1 MIILAEILSS
11 RVRAEIFRLLFG
23 VNEVQLHVREIE
35 RRSGL
40 NISTV
45 RQELEKL
52 ERLDLLTARRDG
64 NRLYYSANRDHPLFS
79 DIHNLV
85 VKTSGLVDIL
95 REAVDKEGV
104 KIAFVFG
111 SVGSNQADAASDVD
125 LMVIG
130 DVGLRALSGW
140 LTGVSD
146 KIERE
151 VNPHVLSEEEFAKRK
166 QSGEHFLSN
175 LLSSAKLFIKGSE
188 DELAALG
195 GEKTSKLG

>member
-23 VNEVQLHVREIE
+23 VNEVELHVREIE

-52 ERLDLLTARRDG
+52 ERLDLVIARRDG
-64 NRLYYSANRDHPLFS
+64 NRLYYRANRDHPLFS

-111 SVGSNQADAASDVD
+111 SIAGNQADAGSDVD

-130 DVGLRALSGW
+130 DVGLRTLSGW
-140 LTGVSD
+140 LTGISD

-151 VNPHVLSEEEFAKRK
+151 VNPHVLSEEEFARKK
-166 QSGEHFLSN
+166 QSKEHFLSN
-175 LLSSAKLFIKGSE
+175 VLSSPKLFIKGTE
-188 DELAALG
+188 DELAALAG
-195 GEKTSKLG
+195 

>member
-23 VNEVQLHVREIE
+23 VNEVELHVREIE

-52 ERLDLLTARRDG
+52 ERLDLVIARRDG
-64 NRLYYSANRDHPLFS
+64 NRLCYSANREHPLFS

-95 REAVDKEGV
+95 REAIDKEEV
-104 KIAFVFG
+104 KMAFVFG
-111 SVGSNQADAASDVD
+111 SIAGNQADAGSDVD

-130 DVGLRALSGW
+130 DVGLRILSGW
-140 LTGVSD
+140 LTGIQE

-151 VNPHVLSEEEFAKRK
+151 INPHVLSEEEFARKK
-166 QSGEHFLSN
+166 QSKEHFLIN
-175 LLSSAKLFIKGSE
+175 VLSSPKLFIKGTE
-188 DELAALG
+188 DELAAPG
-195 GEKTSKLG
+195 DEQTSVHG

>member
-23 VNEVQLHVREIE
+23 IGDAELHVREIE

-52 ERLDLLTARRDG
+52 ERLDLVIARRDG
-64 NRLYYSANRDHPLFS
+64 NRLYYAANREHPLFS

-95 REAVDKEGV
+95 REAVDQEGV

-111 SVGSNQADAASDVD
+111 SIAGNQADAGSDVD

-130 DVGLRALSGW
+130 DVGLRTLSGW
-140 LTGVSD
+140 LTGIQE

-151 VNPHVLSEEEFAKRK
+151 INPHVLSEEEFARKK
-166 QSGEHFLSN
+166 QSKEHFLSN
-175 LLSSAKLFIKGSE
+175 VLSSPKLFIKGTE
-188 DELAALG
+188 DELAALEG
-195 GEKTSKLG
+195 

>member
-23 VNEVQLHVREIE
+23 IGDAELHVREIE

-52 ERLDLLTARRDG
+52 ERLDLVIARRDG
-64 NRLYYSANRDHPLFS
+64 NRLYYAANREHPLFS

-95 REAVDKEGV
+95 REAVDQEGV

-111 SVGSNQADAASDVD
+111 SIAGNQADAGSDVD

-130 DVGLRALSGW
+130 DVGRRTLSGW
-140 LTGVSD
+140 LTGIQE

-151 VNPHVLSEEEFAKRK
+151 INPHVLSEEEFARKK
-166 QSGEHFLSN
+166 QSKEHFLSN
-175 LLSSAKLFIKGSE
+175 VLSSPKLFIKGTE
-188 DELAALG
+188 DELAALAG
-195 GEKTSKLG
+195 

>member
-23 VNEVQLHVREIE
+23 ISEAELHVREIE

-52 ERLDLLTARRDG
+52 ERLDLVTARRDG
-64 NRLYYSANRDHPLFS
+64 NRLYYRANRDHPLFS

-95 REAVDKEGV
+95 RKAVDKEGV

-111 SVGSNQADAASDVD
+111 SIAGNQADASSDVD

-130 DVGLRALSGW
+130 DVGLRTLSGW

-151 VNPHVLSEEEFAKRK
+151 INPHVLSEEEFARK
-166 QSGEHFLSN
+166 NQSKEHFLSN
-175 LLSSAKLFIKGSE
+175 VLSSPKLFIKGTE
-188 DELAALG
+188 DELAALAG
-195 GEKTSKLG
+195 

>member
-23 VNEVQLHVREIE
+23 VSEAELHVREIE

-64 NRLYYSANRDHPLFS
+64 NRLYYRANRDHPLFT

-111 SVGSNQADAASDVD
+111 SIAGNQADAGSDVD

-130 DVGLRALSGW
+130 DVGLRTLSGW
-140 LTGVSD
+140 LTGISD

-151 VNPHVLSEEEFAKRK
+151 VNPHVLSEEEFARKK
-166 QSGEHFLSN
+166 QSKEHFLSN
-175 LLSSAKLFIKGSE
+175 VLSSPKLFIKGTE
-188 DELAALG
+188 DELAALAG
-195 GEKTSKLG
+195 

>member
-23 VNEVQLHVREIE
+23 VNEVELHVREIK

-52 ERLDLLTARRDG
+52 ERLDLVIARREG
-64 NRLYYSANRDHPLFS
+64 NRLYYCANREHPLFS

-85 VKTSGLVDIL
+85 IKTSGLVDIL
-95 REAVDKEGV
+95 REAVVKEGV
-104 KIAFVFG
+104 KIAFVFD
-111 SVGSNQADAASDVD
+111 SIADNQADAGSDVD

-130 DVGLRALSGW
+130 DVGLRILSGW
-140 LTGVSD
+140 LTGIQE

-151 VNPHVLSEEEFAKRK
+151 VNPHVLSEQELARRK
-166 QSGEHFLSN
+166 QSKERFLIN
-175 LLSSAKLFIKGSE
+175 VMSSPKLFIKGTE

-195 GEKTSKLG
+195 G

>member
-23 VNEVQLHVREIE
+23 VNETELHVREIE

-52 ERLDLLTARRDG
+52 ERLDLVIPRRDG
-64 NRLYYSANRDHPLFS
+64 NRLYYRANREHPLFS
-79 DIHNLV
+79 AIHNLV

-111 SVGSNQADAASDVD
+111 SIAGNQADAGSDVD

-130 DVGLRALSGW
+130 DIGLRSLSGW
-140 LTGVSD
+140 LTGIQE

-151 VNPHVLSEEEFAKRK
+151 VNPHVLSEEEFARRK
-166 QSGEHFLSN
+166 QSREHFLIN
-175 LLSSAKLFIKGSE
+175 VMSSPKLFIKGTE
-188 DELAALG
+188 DELAGLG
-195 GEKTSKLG
+195 G

>member
-23 VNEVQLHVREIE
+23 IGDAELHVREIE

-52 ERLDLLTARRDG
+52 ERLDLVIARRDG
-64 NRLYYSANRDHPLFS
+64 NRLYYAANREHPLFS

-95 REAVDKEGV
+95 REAVDQEGV

-111 SVGSNQADAASDVD
+111 SIAGNQADAGSDVD

-130 DVGLRALSGW
+130 DVGLRTLSGW
-140 LTGVSD
+140 LTGISD

-151 VNPHVLSEEEFAKRK
+151 VNPHVLSEEEFARKK
-166 QSGEHFLSN
+166 QSKEHFLSN
-175 LLSSAKLFIKGSE
+175 VLSSPKLFIKGTE

-195 GEKTSKLG
+195 G

>member
-23 VNEVQLHVREIE
+23 VNEVELHVREIE

-52 ERLDLLTARRDG
+52 ERLDLVIARRDG
-64 NRLYYSANRDHPLFS
+64 NRLYYRANRDHPLFS

-111 SVGSNQADAASDVD
+111 SIAGNQADAGSDVD

-130 DVGLRALSGW
+130 DVGLRTLSGW
-140 LTGVSD
+140 LTGISD

-151 VNPHVLSEEEFAKRK
+151 VNPHVLSEEEFARKK
-166 QSGEHFLSN
+166 QSKDHFLFN
-175 LLSSAKLFIKGSE
+175 VLSSPKLFIRGSE
-188 DELAALG
+188 DELAGLG
-195 GEKTSKLG
+195 G

>member
-23 VNEVQLHVREIE
+23 VNEVELHVREIE

-52 ERLDLLTARRDG
+52 ERLDLVIARRDG
-64 NRLYYSANRDHPLFS
+64 NRLYYRANRDHPLFS

-111 SVGSNQADAASDVD
+111 SIAGNQADAGSDVD

-130 DVGLRALSGW
+130 DVGLRTLSGW
-140 LTGVSD
+140 LTGIQE

-151 VNPHVLSEEEFAKRK
+151 INPHVLSEEEFARKK
-166 QSGEHFLSN
+166 QSKEHFLSN
-175 LLSSAKLFIKGSE
+175 VLSSPKLFIKGTE
-188 DELAALG
+188 DELAALEG
-195 GEKTSKLG
+195 

>member
-23 VNEVQLHVREIE
+23 VNEVELHVREIE

-52 ERLDLLTARRDG
+52 ERLDLVIARRDG
-64 NRLYYSANRDHPLFS
+64 NRLYYRANRDHPLFS

-111 SVGSNQADAASDVD
+111 SIAGNQADAGSDVD

-130 DVGLRALSGW
+130 DVGLRILSGW
-140 LTGVSD
+140 LTGIQE

-151 VNPHVLSEEEFAKRK
+151 INPHVLSEEEFARKK
-166 QSGEHFLSN
+166 QSREHFLSN
-175 LLSSAKLFIKGSE
+175 VLSSPKLFIKGTE
-188 DELAALG
+188 DELAGLEG
-195 GEKTSKLG
+195 

>member
-23 VNEVQLHVREIE
+23 VNEVELHVREIE

-52 ERLDLLTARRDG
+52 ERLDLVIARRDG
-64 NRLYYSANRDHPLFS
+64 NRLYYRANRDHPLFS

-111 SVGSNQADAASDVD
+111 SIAGNQADAGSDVD
-125 LMVIG
+125 LMLIG
-130 DVGLRALSGW
+130 DVGLRTLSGW
-140 LTGVSD
+140 LTGISD

-151 VNPHVLSEEEFAKRK
+151 VNPHVLSEEEFARKK
-166 QSGEHFLSN
+166 QSKDHFLFN
-175 LLSSAKLFIKGSE
+175 VLSSPKLFIRGSE
-188 DELAALG
+188 DELAGLG
-195 GEKTSKLG
+195 G

>member
-23 VNEVQLHVREIE
+23 VNEVELHVREIE

-52 ERLDLLTARRDG
+52 ERLDLVIARRDG
-64 NRLYYSANRDHPLFS
+64 NRLYYRANRDHPLFS

-111 SVGSNQADAASDVD
+111 SIAGNQADAGSDVD

-130 DVGLRALSGW
+130 DVGRRTLSGW
-140 LTGVSD
+140 LTGIQE

-151 VNPHVLSEEEFAKRK
+151 INPHVLSEEEFARKK
-166 QSGEHFLSN
+166 QSKDHFLFN
-175 LLSSAKLFIKGSE
+175 VLSSPKLFIRGSE
-188 DELAALG
+188 DELAGLG
-195 GEKTSKLG
+195 G

>member
-23 VNEVQLHVREIE
+23 VSEAELHVREIE

-64 NRLYYSANRDHPLFS
+64 NRLYYRANRDHPLFT

-95 REAVDKEGV
+95 REAVDQEGV

-111 SVGSNQADAASDVD
+111 SIAGNQADAASDVD

-130 DVGLRALSGW
+130 DVGLRTLSGW
-140 LTGVSD
+140 LTGVSE

-151 VNPHVLSEEEFAKRK
+151 INPHVLSEEEFARKK
-166 QSGEHFLSN
+166 QSREHFLSN
-175 LLSSAKLFIKGSE
+175 VLSSPKLFIKGTE
-188 DELAALG
+188 DELAGLEG
-195 GEKTSKLG
+195 

>member
-23 VNEVQLHVREIE
+23 VNEVELHVREIE

-52 ERLDLLTARRDG
+52 ERLDLVIARRDG
-64 NRLYYSANRDHPLFS
+64 NRLYYRANRDHPLFS

-111 SVGSNQADAASDVD
+111 SIAGNQADAGSDVD

-130 DVGLRALSGW
+130 DVGLRTLSGW

-151 VNPHVLSEEEFAKRK
+151 INPHVLSEEEFARKK
-166 QSGEHFLSN
+166 QSREHFLSN
-175 LLSSAKLFIKGSE
+175 VLSSPKLFIKGTE
-188 DELAALG
+188 DELAGLG
-195 GEKTSKLG
+195 G

>member
-11 RVRAEIFRLLFG
+11 RMRAEIFRLLFG
-23 VNEVQLHVREIE
+23 VNEVELHVREIE

-52 ERLDLLTARRDG
+52 ERLDLVIARRDG
-64 NRLYYSANRDHPLFS
+64 NRLCYSANREHPLFS

-95 REAVDKEGV
+95 RAAIDKEGV
-104 KIAFVFG
+104 KMAFVFG
-111 SVGSNQADAASDVD
+111 SIAGNQADAGSDVD

-130 DVGLRALSGW
+130 DVRLRILSGW
-140 LTGVSD
+140 LTGIQE
-146 KIERE
+146 KIQRE
-151 VNPHVLSEEEFAKRK
+151 INPHVLSEEEFARKK
-166 QSGEHFLSN
+166 QSKEHFLIN
-175 LLSSAKLFIKGSE
+175 VLSSPKLFIKGTE
-188 DELAALG
+188 DELAALVG
-195 GEKTSKLG
+195 